1 MQSASDTCS
10 EAFII
15 YNWCKH
21 HVGRREGG
29 REGSGLAMQDYLQRY
44 LVQV

>member
-1 MQSASDTCS
+1 MQSASDTFS

-15 YNWCKH
+15 SNWCKH
-21 HVGRREGG
+21 YAGRREGG